1 LHSKRL
7 FLSSGFS
14 TVLGQNFRNFRH
26 CEKLSLS
33 WTGDFDL
40 LKNDVKVRKLK
51 DNLKLHG
58 EKYKNSGCQTFTVMM
73 KSFGCIAELMLDGIA
88 STCCRRGVQVHPREF
103 SRGRRGTDSLY
114 FDVNYVRGTYRLIQR
129 PNRPLRVRHM
139 APGSH
144 RPSEMFTMA
153 QSNVMP
159 AQTTSVNW

>member
-1 LHSKRL
+1 MSGGNSLFPVGGGGQSLLNFRLNLQISDNPPPSPHLHSKRL

-40 LKNDVKVRKLK
+40 LKNYVKVRKLK

-73 KSFGCIAELMLDGIA
+73 KIFGCIAELMLDGIA
-88 STCCRRGVQVHPREF
+88 LLPVADVEYKFIRENF
-103 SRGRRGTDSLY
+103 PEEGEE
-114 FDVNYVRGTYRLIQR
+114 LIHYI
-129 PNRPLRVRHM
+129 LM
-139 APGSH
+139 
-144 RPSEMFTMA
+144 
-153 QSNVMP
+153 
-159 AQTTSVNW
+159 